1 MIKSQFFKGER
12 LMFNQKEG
20 VYNAVTTL
28 IGYAHTES
36 DEGLSL
42 ATDQKKLVKAAV
54 AEGLFNGEIQ
64 ISDAARQK
72 YNTMELMQ
80 GYANG
85 LVDNWL
91 RKDKRFNEGS
101 VYQTKNPGSR
111 AGSGDSLLR
120 ELKKLAQVATSD
132 EDRATVQAAIETRQA
147 EVAAEKTKKIE
158 IDLSI
163 IPEELRHLI
172 PQVG

>member
-12 LMFNQKEG
+12 FMFNQKEG

-28 IGYAHTES
+28 IGYAHTAD
-36 DEGLSL
+36 DEALNLS
-42 ATDQKKLVKAAV
+42 TDQKKLVKAAV

-72 YNTMELMQ
+72 YHTLKLMQ
-80 GYANG
+80 DYANG

-91 RKDKRFNEGS
+91 RKDKRFNEGKA
-101 VYQTKNPGSR
+101 YEIKNPGSR
-111 AGSGDSLLR
+111 AGSGDKILAN
-120 ELKKLAQVATSD
+120 LKKLSSIATTD
-132 EDRATVQAAIETRQA
+132 EDKANIQAAIEARQA
-147 EVAAEKTKKIE
+147 ELAQEKAKKVE
-158 IDLSI
+158 IDLSV
-163 IPEELRHLI
+163 IPEELRHLV